1 MRNNT
6 WLSAIIFLA
15 FVALVLAPPAGAQDE
30 NKSNADKKFKGVIT
44 AIDED
49 SIKVERKKNDG
60 GTTVRSFVITKNTR
74 FVIDGKA
81 VKRTSFEKG
90 MHVLVKFFIK
100 DSERVAKKV
109 TNRDED

>member
-15 FVALVLAPPAGAQDE
+15 FVALVLAPPAGAQ
-30 NKSNADKKFKGVIT
+30 
-44 AIDED
+44 
-49 SIKVERKKNDG
+49 DG

-100 DSERVAKKV
+100 DSERIAKKV